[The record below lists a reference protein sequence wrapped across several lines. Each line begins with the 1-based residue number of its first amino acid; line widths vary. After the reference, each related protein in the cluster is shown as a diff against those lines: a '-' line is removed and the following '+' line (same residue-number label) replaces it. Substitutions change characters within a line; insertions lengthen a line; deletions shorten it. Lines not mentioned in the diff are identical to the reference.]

1 MSPGPARVHN
11 FACALIRRCDQLLA
25 KNSRDRARNRRYESC
40 IAAALA
46 ALLFVSSGRM
56 VIAMSEITASASSP
70 MLPVYNRPAL
80 AFERGEGVW
89 LIDTKGGR
97 HLDFAAGIAVNALGH
112 GHPHLVKALQDQAG
126 KLWHVSNLYRIP
138 EGEKL
143 AQRLVDHSFADYVFF
158 QNSGAEAL
166 EGAIKTARRYHFAK
180 GAPQRNRIITFS
192 GAFHGRTLT
201 TVTAGGNA
209 KYTEG
214 LDPLPGGFDHVP
226 FGDHKALEA
235 AVTEET
241 AAILIEPVQGE
252 GGIRAVPH
260 HCLRGLRELCDKHG
274 ILLIFD
280 EVQCGMGRSGK
291 LFQHEW
297 AGVTPDI
304 MAIAKGIGGGFPL
317 GAFLTTRE
325 AGSGMT
331 LGTHGST
338 YAGNPLGMA
347 VGNAVLDVMLA
358 DGFLEEVQRMAGFFR
373 QGFAA
378 LKDQFPDVIA
388 DVRIEGLLMGLKM
401 VGSNLDFVAAA
412 RAENLLTVGAAD
424 NVVRVIPPL
433 TITEAEARIGF
444 DKIAA
449 ACQRLVAKAAA

>member
-1 MSPGPARVHN
+1 MKSEKISA
-11 FACALIRRCDQLLA
+11 AALSR
-25 KNSRDRARNRRYESC
+25 KNNSRDKQRVRHYEAVPAPPLFSGG
-40 IAAALA
+40 A
-46 ALLFVSSGRM
+46 FVSLARSTGE
-56 VIAMSEITASASSP
+56 AMSGKPLAQSSSA
-70 MLPVYNRPAL
+70 MLPVYNRPDL
-80 AFERGEGVW
+80 AFERGEGSW
-89 LIDTKGGR
+89 LIDVKGNR

-112 GHPHLVKALQDQAG
+112 GHPHLVQALKDQAD

-138 EGEKL
+138 EGERL
-143 AQRLVDHSFADYVFF
+143 AQRLVDNSFADYVFF

-166 EGAIKTARRYHFAK
+166 EGAIKTARRYHFVK
-180 GAPQRNRIITFS
+180 GKAERNRIITFS

-214 LDPLPGGFDHVP
+214 LDPLPGGFDHIP

-235 AVTEET
+235 AVTSET

-252 GGIRAVPH
+252 GGIRSVPH
-260 HCLRGLRELCDKHG
+260 QCLRGLRELCDKHG

-291 LFQHEW
+291 LWQHEW
-297 AGVTPDI
+297 SGVTPDI

-317 GAFLTTRE
+317 GAFLTTKE

-338 YAGNPLGMA
+338 YAGNPLAMA

-358 DGFLEEVQRMAGFFR
+358 GGFLDHVQEMAGFFR

-388 DVRIEGLLMGLKM
+388 EVRGEGLLMGLKT
-401 VGSNLDFVAAA
+401 VIPNLDFVAAA
-412 RAENLLTVGAAD
+412 RAENLLTVGAGD

-433 TITEAEARIGF
+433 TVSRDEARIGF
-444 DKIAA
+444 EKIAA
-449 ACQRLVAKAAA
+449 ACRRLTKKTAA

>member
-1 MSPGPARVHN
+1 MTAVK
-11 FACALIRRCDQLLA
+11 AA
-25 KNSRDRARNRRYESC
+25 ES
-40 IAAALA
+40 A
-46 ALLFVSSGRM
+46 
-56 VIAMSEITASASSP
+56 
-70 MLPVYNRPAL
+70 MLPVYNRPDL

-112 GHPHLVKALQDQAG
+112 SHPHLVKALKDQAE

-138 EGEKL
+138 EGERL
-143 AQRLVDHSFADYVFF
+143 ARRLSDNSFADYVFF

-166 EGAIKTARRYHFAK
+166 EGAIKTARRYHFVK
-180 GAPQRNRIITFS
+180 GNLRRNRIITFS

-214 LDPLPGGFDHVP
+214 LDPLPGGFDHIP
-226 FGDHKALEA
+226 FGDHQALEA
-235 AVTEET
+235 AITEET

-260 HCLRGLRELCDKHG
+260 QCLRGLRELCDKHG
-274 ILLIFD
+274 ILLMFD
-280 EVQCGMGRSGK
+280 EVQCGMGRSGR
-291 LFQHEW
+291 LFAHEW
-297 AGVTPDI
+297 SGVTPDI

-317 GAFLTTRE
+317 GAFLTTKE

-338 YAGNPLGMA
+338 YAGNPLAMA

-358 DGFLEEVQRMAGFFR
+358 DGFLDGVEAMSLYFR
-373 QGFAA
+373 QGLAA
-378 LKDQFPDVIA
+378 LKDEFPDIIA
-388 DVRIEGLLMGLKM
+388 DVRGQGLLMGIKT
-401 VGSNLDFVAAA
+401 VIPNLDFVAAA
-412 RAENLLTVGAAD
+412 RAEHLLTVGAGD
-424 NVVRVIPPL
+424 NVVRLIPPL
-433 TITEAEARIGF
+433 TITRDEARIGF
-444 DKIAA
+444 EKIAA
-449 ACQRLVAKAAA
+449 ACRRSRQSQAA

>member
-1 MSPGPARVHN
+1 MSQIPA
-11 FACALIRRCDQLLA
+11 L
-25 KNSRDRARNRRYESC
+25 
-40 IAAALA
+40 
-46 ALLFVSSGRM
+46 
-56 VIAMSEITASASSP
+56 ASSP
-70 MLPVYNRPAL
+70 MLPVYNRPDL

-112 GHPHLVKALQDQAG
+112 SHPHLVTALQEQAA
-126 KLWHVSNLYRIP
+126 KLWHVSNLYKIP
-138 EGEKL
+138 EGERL

-180 GAPQRNRIITFS
+180 GQAERNRIITFS

-201 TVTAGGNA
+201 TVTAGGNP

-214 LDPLPGGFDHVP
+214 LAPLPGGFDHVP

-235 AVTEET
+235 AITDET

-260 HCLRGLRELCDKHG
+260 HCLRDLRDLCDAKG
-274 ILLIFD
+274 ILLVFD

-317 GAFLTTRE
+317 GAFLTTRD

-338 YAGNPLGMA
+338 YAGNPLAMA

-358 DGFLEEVQRMAGFFR
+358 DGFLQDVQRMAGFFR
-373 QGFAA
+373 QGFSA
-378 LKDQFPDVIA
+378 LKDQFPEVIA
-388 DVRIEGLLMGLKM
+388 EIRGEGLLMGIKTH
-401 VGSNLDFVAAA
+401 GSNLDFVAAA

-424 NVVRVIPPL
+424 NVVRIIPPL
-433 TITEAEARIGF
+433 TVTEAEARIGF
-444 DKIAA
+444 DKVAA
-449 ACQRLVAKAAA
+449 TCRRILAKSA

>member
-1 MSPGPARVHN
+1 M
-11 FACALIRRCDQLLA
+11 RRRL
-25 KNSRDRARNRRYESC
+25 E
-40 IAAALA
+40 AALSFAGA
-46 ALLFVSSGRM
+46 AGDAGDAPMQS
-56 VIAMSEITASASSP
+56 SSP
-70 MLPVYNRPAL
+70 MLPVYNRPEL
-80 AFERGEGVW
+80 AFERGEGCW
-89 LIDTKGGR
+89 LIDARGER

-112 GHPHLVKALQDQAG
+112 SHPHLVNALTEQAG

-138 EGEKL
+138 EGERL
-143 AQRLVDHSFADYVFF
+143 AGRLVERSFADYVFF

-166 EGAIKTARRYHFAK
+166 EGAIKAARRYHFVK
-180 GAPQRNRIITFS
+180 GNPRRNRIVTFG

-201 TVTAGGNA
+201 TVTAGGNP

-235 AVTEET
+235 AIGEET

-260 HCLRGLRELCDKHG
+260 QCLRGLRELCDKNG

-280 EVQCGMGRSGK
+280 EVQCGMGRTGR

-297 AGVTPDI
+297 AGVSPDI

-317 GAFLTTRE
+317 GAFMTTKE

-331 LGTHGST
+331 LGSHGTT
-338 YAGNPLGMA
+338 YGGNPLAMA

-358 DGFLEEVQRMAGFFR
+358 DGFLEHVRRMAGFFR

-378 LKDQFPDVIA
+378 LRDQFPDIIA
-388 DVRIEGLLMGLKM
+388 EARGEGLLMGLKM
-401 VGSNLDFVAAA
+401 VVPNLDFVAAA
-412 RAENLLTVGAAD
+412 RAERLLTVGAGD
-424 NVVRVIPPL
+424 NVVRIIPPL
-433 TITEAEARIGF
+433 IVTEEEARIGF
-444 DKIAA
+444 EKIAA
-449 ACQRLVAKAAA
+449 ACRRLSKSAAA